1 MTTGVRVVLVVLYVL
16 LAPLIGALLAGIDR
30 KISARMQR
38 RVGPPVLQPMYDVIK
53 LLKKQVI
60 AVDRSQGFLIVSY
73 MILTII
79 TGCLFFAGVDVLMV
93 FFIMSTSSVF
103 LYLAAVVTGSP
114 MSTMGAL
121 REWVQD
127 MAIEP
132 ALLFSAVG
140 FYLATGSFEVE
151 SIIGEPVSA
160 IAKMPGFFAAF
171 IFVLTIKMR
180 KSPFDTAQ
188 STHAHQELVKGIT
201 TEMGA
206 KNLAYF
212 EITEWYETVLMLAVV
227 AMYIINSH
235 PTSIIVAVAVILI
248 VYFLEILIDNTCAR
262 VKWKDMLILSW
273 IVTLIC
279 AGVNLILLMV
289 I

>member
-1 MTTGVRVVLVVLYVL
+1 
-16 LAPLIGALLAGIDR
+16 
-30 KISARMQR
+30 
-38 RVGPPVLQPMYDVIK
+38 
-53 LLKKQVI
+53 
-60 AVDRSQGFLIVSY
+60 
-73 MILTII
+73 
-79 TGCLFFAGVDVLMV
+79 
-93 FFIMSTSSVF
+93 
-103 LYLAAVVTGSP
+103 
-114 MSTMGAL
+114 
-121 REWVQD
+121 
-127 MAIEP
+127 
-132 ALLFSAVG
+132 
-140 FYLATGSFEVE
+140 
-151 SIIGEPVSA
+151 VSA

-235 PTSIIVAVAVILI
+235 PASIIVAVAVILI

>member
-121 REWVQD
+121 RELVQD

-151 SIIGEPVSA
+151 SIISGS
-160 IAKMPGFFAAF
+160 
-171 IFVLTIKMR
+171 L
-180 KSPFDTAQ
+180 
-188 STHAHQELVKGIT
+188 
-201 TEMGA
+201 
-206 KNLAYF
+206 
-212 EITEWYETVLMLAVV
+212 
-227 AMYIINSH
+227 
-235 PTSIIVAVAVILI
+235 
-248 VYFLEILIDNTCAR
+248 
-262 VKWKDMLILSW
+262 
-273 IVTLIC
+273 
-279 AGVNLILLMV
+279 
-289 I
+289 

>member
-1 MTTGVRVVLVVLYVL
+1 MTTAVRVIFVVLYVL

-38 RVGPPVLQPMYDVIK
+38 RVGPPVLQPLYDVIK

-73 MILTII
+73 MILTVI

-93 FFIMSTSSVF
+93 FFILGTSSVF
-103 LYLAAVVTGSP
+103 LYLAAVVTGSA
-114 MSTMGAL
+114 MSSMGAQ
-121 REWVQD
+121 RELVQD

-140 FYLATGSFEVE
+140 FYLATGSFEVG
-151 SIIGEPVSA
+151 SIIGGPVSA
-160 IAKMPGFFAAF
+160 IVKMPGFFAAF
-171 IFVLTIKMR
+171 LFVLTIKMR

-188 STHAHQELVKGIT
+188 GTHAHQELVKGIT

-212 EITEWYETVLMLAVV
+212 EITEWYETVLMMAVV
-227 AMYIINSH
+227 AIYIINSH
-235 PTSIIVAVAVILI
+235 PASIIAAIVVVLL

-262 VKWKDMLILSW
+262 LKWKDMLVLSW
-273 IVTLIC
+273 TVTLIS